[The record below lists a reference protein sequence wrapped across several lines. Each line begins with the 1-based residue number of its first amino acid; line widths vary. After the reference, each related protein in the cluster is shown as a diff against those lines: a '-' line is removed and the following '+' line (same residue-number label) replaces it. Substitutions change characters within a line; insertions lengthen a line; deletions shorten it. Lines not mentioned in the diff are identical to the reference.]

1 LDSVCAV
8 LISHTKIDKQS
19 RGAQDLNGYKILILG
34 ADGFIGSHL
43 TEKILSETD
52 WSVMAFDLNDKNI
65 KNIGHAASSDRFQ
78 FRRGDIFKEDI
89 WLEDQIRTSDA
100 VLPLAGIAKPA
111 YYLSH
116 PLWTFELD
124 FEQNLKIIRMCVK
137 HGKRVIFP
145 STSEV
150 YGLSNDELLEE
161 DTSPL
166 IVGPINR
173 MRWIYSCGKQ
183 MIDRIITAYGQEHGL
198 RYTIFRPFNWVGPRL
213 DTDED
218 ARKRTARS
226 ITQIAHDV
234 LEHGEVTLVA
244 GGEQRR
250 SFTWIGDGTDALMAL
265 LRNEGERADG
275 EIFNIGNPGNNASIR
290 ELAEIIVDVMK
301 EIPGYA
307 ARVRNVRFIC
317 VPAEEYYRNGYDD
330 MKNRVPSIEKIK
342 TALGWTPKIGLRS
355 AVRMTLAAREA
366 ASLRA

>member
-1 LDSVCAV
+1 MIFVS
-8 LISHTKIDKQS
+8 IKT
-19 RGAQDLNGYKILILG
+19 GAEVKTLNILILG

-52 WSVMAFDLNDKNI
+52 WPVTAFDLSDRNI
-65 KNIGHAASSDRFQ
+65 KDIGRSVSGDRLR
-78 FRRGDIFKEDI
+78 FRRGDIFKEDM
-89 WLEDQIRTSDA
+89 WLEEQVSASDA

-150 YGLSNDELLEE
+150 YGLSSDELLEE

-166 IVGPINR
+166 IVGPINK

-183 MIDRIITAYGQEHGL
+183 MIDRILTAYGQELGL

-213 DTDED
+213 DTYED

-226 ITQIAHDV
+226 ITQIVHDV
-234 LEHGEVTLVA
+234 LERGEVTLVE

-250 SFTWIGDGTDALMAL
+250 SFTWIGDGVEALMAL
-265 LRNEGERADG
+265 LRNEGGRADG

-290 ELAEIIVDVMK
+290 ELAETIVDVMR
-301 EIPGYA
+301 EIPEYA
-307 ARVRNVRFIC
+307 ARVGDVRFTR
-317 VPAEEYYRNGYDD
+317 VPAGEYYRDGYDD

-342 TALGWTPKIGLRS
+342 NLMGWTPKTGLRD
-355 AVRMTLAAREA
+355 AVRMTLAASET
-366 ASLRA
+366 ASPGL

>member
-1 LDSVCAV
+1 V
-8 LISHTKIDKQS
+8 
-19 RGAQDLNGYKILILG
+19 
-34 ADGFIGSHL
+34 
-43 TEKILSETD
+43 
-52 WSVMAFDLNDKNI
+52 AFDLNDRNI
-65 KNIGHAASSDRFQ
+65 KNIECAAASDRFR

-89 WLEDQIRTSDA
+89 WLEEQVIASDA

-116 PLWTFELD
+116 PIWTFELD
-124 FEQNLKIIRMCVK
+124 FEQNLKIVRMCVK

-150 YGLSNDELLEE
+150 YGLSSDELLDE

-183 MIDRIITAYGQEHGL
+183 MIDRIITAYGQEYGL

-234 LEHGEVTLVA
+234 LERGEVTLVA

-265 LRNEGERADG
+265 LRNEGGRADG
-275 EIFNIGNPGNNASIR
+275 GIFNIGNPGNNASIR

-301 EIPGYA
+301 EIPEYA
-307 ARVRNVRFIC
+307 THAGNVRFTC
-317 VPAEEYYRNGYDD
+317 VPADEYYRNGYDD
-330 MKNRVPSIEKIK
+330 MKNRVPSIGKIK
-342 TALGWTPKIGLRS
+342 NLFGWVPKTGLRDT
-355 AVRMTLAAREA
+355 VRMTLATRESKA
-366 ASLRA
+366 